1 MDALLDRLW
10 AWILVTVQHI
20 VTGIDVVVAPLNHLG
35 PAAAITLIALA
46 TVAFSKFFSRHYR
59 TSRYVKLEKA
69 FRYWFDVR
77 QEALKCADGEKAK
90 LLAKNID
97 QAELNRVYYDY
108 FFEGLLNSLLTR
120 YLPLISMLAYV
131 NNAYR
136 PERLKELFG
145 RSFIF
150 SIPWDAGKDP
160 IALGAAFWFV
170 ASVVLVYLAWPV
182 MTRIRPARKSRST
195 DKISYAA
202 ALKLRRDMRSNSI

>member
-1 MDALLDRLW
+1 MNAMLDQLW
-10 AWILVTVQHI
+10 AWILVLIHQMVI
-20 VTGIDVVVAPLNHLG
+20 GINFVFAPFNHLG
-35 PAAAITLIALA
+35 PATAISVIALA
-46 TVAFSKFFSRHYR
+46 TVTFSKFFSSHYKTR
-59 TSRYVKLEKA
+59 RYITLEKS
-69 FRYWFDVR
+69 FRYWFDIR

-136 PERLKELFG
+136 PERLKELFD
-145 RSFIF
+145 RSSIF
-150 SIPWDAGKDP
+150 SIAWNVGKDP

-170 ASVVLVYLAWPV
+170 ASVVLIYLAWPV
-182 MTRIRPARKSRST
+182 AAKILRRCVGRQNAST

-202 ALKLRRDMRSNSI
+202 ALKLRRDMR